1 MPGLDRYTGKLK
13 KLTRIQS
20 KKNIVVGFLGVLLL
34 TIAIHLFFNQIKF
47 IGGFFWGVSL
57 AYSGLLLF
65 LFLPNFSS
73 DKSYHNLSIVKYL
86 FRSTIRMG
94 TLLILFVAMVFLLKV
109 NALGL
114 LAGAFIG
121 MIGLSFI
128 FLFKMK
134 PSQ

>member
-1 MPGLDRYTGKLK
+1 
-13 KLTRIQS
+13 LTRIQS
-20 KKNIVVGFLGVLLL
+20 KKNIVVGFIGVLLL
-34 TIAIHLFFNQIKF
+34 SITLHLFFNQIKF
-47 IGGFFWGVSL
+47 IGGFLWGVTLSY
-57 AYSGLLLF
+57 AGLLLF
-65 LFLPNFSS
+65 LFLPNFNS
-73 DKSYHNLSIVKYL
+73 DKGYNNLSMAKYL

-94 TLLILFVAMVFLLKV
+94 TLLILFVIIVFLLKV

-121 MIGLSFI
+121 MIGLSFT